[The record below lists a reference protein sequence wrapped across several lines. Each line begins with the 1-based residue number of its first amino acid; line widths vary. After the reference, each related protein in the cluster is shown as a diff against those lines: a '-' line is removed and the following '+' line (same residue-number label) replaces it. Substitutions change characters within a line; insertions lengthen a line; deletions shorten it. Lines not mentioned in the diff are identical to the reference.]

1 MIQRL
6 HMRGMNMLTSASGMT
21 LGFARWSWAILT
33 VAVLAMG
40 WSTPAQAQFTTSAR
54 QAFLMDAETGA
65 VLYQKSGDELMPPA
79 SMSKLMTLA
88 VLFKAVKEGRVKL
101 DDQWSVSQH
110 AWRTGGGPSA
120 TSAMFL
126 PLNGRASVSEL
137 IQGLIVQ
144 SGNDAAIVV
153 AEAMGKSEAGFAQQ
167 MTDYARQI
175 GMTKSTF
182 ANATGLPQTDHL
194 MTAREL
200 AVLTRH
206 LMMEFP
212 DYYAWFAQK
221 EYRYGRHKF
230 INRNPLLFTNS
241 GFDGLKTGFVNEAGY
256 GIVASAVRE
265 DRRLI
270 AVLNGLSTKE
280 ERKAE
285 TAKLVDWGFKS
296 FAPLKLFD
304 KDEKVGEAR
313 VWGGS
318 RIYVPL
324 VGNGDVSVLMPRF
337 TQNKIKFNA
346 EVVYQGPLKPPIKR
360 GDQVAVL
367 RVTSQVGSVS
377 EVPLYAAEDI
387 EKSSVWA
394 RGLDSLVHL
403 AFRWVPL

>member
-1 MIQRL
+1 
-6 HMRGMNMLTSASGMT
+6 
-21 LGFARWSWAILT
+21 
-33 VAVLAMG
+33 
-40 WSTPAQAQFTTSAR
+40 
-54 QAFLMDAETGA
+54 
-65 VLYQKSGDELMPPA
+65 
-79 SMSKLMTLA
+79 
-88 VLFKAVKEGRVKL
+88 
-101 DDQWSVSQH
+101 
-110 AWRTGGGPSA
+110 
-120 TSAMFL
+120 
-126 PLNGRASVSEL
+126 
-137 IQGLIVQ
+137 
-144 SGNDAAIVV
+144 
-153 AEAMGKSEAGFAQQ
+153 
-167 MTDYARQI
+167 
-175 GMTKSTF
+175 
-182 ANATGLPQTDHL
+182 
-194 MTAREL
+194 
-200 AVLTRH
+200 
-206 LMMEFP
+206 
-212 DYYAWFAQK
+212 
-221 EYRYGRHKF
+221 
-230 INRNPLLFTNS
+230 
-241 GFDGLKTGFVNEAGY
+241 
-256 GIVASAVRE
+256 
-265 DRRLI
+265 LI

-387 EKSSVWA
+387 EKSSVWT